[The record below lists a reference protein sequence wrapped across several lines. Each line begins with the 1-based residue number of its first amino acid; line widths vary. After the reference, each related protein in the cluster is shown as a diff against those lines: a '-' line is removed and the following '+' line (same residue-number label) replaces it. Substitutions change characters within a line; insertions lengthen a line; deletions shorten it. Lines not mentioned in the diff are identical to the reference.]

1 MSGETYEQDGAGGTP
16 PGPPSRGNWRQWLP
30 IALVLMLAAVMRFR
44 GIGDQPLWLDEGYS
58 WWDARQSLAD
68 LWSLVPQCDPHPP
81 LYFLLLKA
89 WISVFGDE
97 TEALR
102 ALSALLG
109 MATTLVLVLAGRLI
123 SPLVGVV
130 AGLMFA
136 LTPFQIEFA
145 REARPYALLC
155 FGAAL
160 LLYGAMRIATRR
172 DAGQRGWWLTG
183 AGALIALWSNNT
195 SVLIV
200 GSAGAAFAGLYLLD
214 RADRLSLRNLAIV
227 AAAVALL
234 WLPYLPTLIEQAHGV
249 SSDFWIQRPEPGW
262 RIINELRFVVSLS
275 VFEAFWPG
283 VLLAGGGL
291 WLLWRTQGWRG
302 ALMVGA
308 LAVLP
313 AALNYLVSMTVKPIF
328 LARTLIGIAP
338 AVILAGACAVALI
351 RWRGLRNLALVALVG
366 AHLAALWHL
375 AGRDQG
381 KEPWDRI
388 ALQVS
393 AGSGSPRP
401 VQALAGSAPIVLVAA
416 NELVLP
422 LSHALKELDVDVPL
436 KGAPADFPAPGLA
449 ARYPSGKCAPAVR
462 AQDLNN
468 LARAV
473 RDRKT
478 VWFITRRNNVYDPD
492 NGVVKFLAHQGLA
505 QVEVKRFMPGFLE
518 VYKFVRQPNPLLFN
532 GRTLTMGGRSE
543 PGPPRPQ
550 LTPNAVTP
558 ALDLTAGSRIGY

>member
-1 MSGETYEQDGAGGTP
+1 M
-16 PGPPSRGNWRQWLP
+16 NWRQWLP
-30 IALVLMLAAVMRFR
+30 IASVLALAAVVRFH

-68 LWSLVPQCDPHPP
+68 LWHLVPQCDPHPP

-89 WISVFGDE
+89 WVSVFGDK

-109 MATTLVLVLAGRLI
+109 VSTTLVMVLAGRSI

-155 FGAAL
+155 FGAAM
-160 LLYGAMRIATRR
+160 LLYGAMRVATCRGDGR
-172 DAGQRGWWLTG
+172 RGWWLSG
-183 AGALIALWSNNT
+183 AGVLIALWSNNT
-195 SVLIV
+195 SVLMV
-200 GSAGAAFAGLYLLD
+200 ASACAVFVALYLLD
-214 RADRLSLRNLAIV
+214 RTGRLSLRAF
-227 AAAVALL
+227 AVATVAVAVL
-234 WLPYLPTLIEQAHGV
+234 WLPYLPTLIEQAQGV
-249 SSDFWIQRPEPGW
+249 SSDFWIQRPEPAW
-262 RIINELRFVVSLS
+262 RIVNELRFVVSLS

-283 VLLAGGGL
+283 VLLATGGL
-291 WLLWRTQGWRG
+291 WLLWRRQGGRIG
-302 ALMVGA
+302 LVVAV

-313 AALNYLVSMTVKPIF
+313 VLLNYLVSMTVKPIF
-328 LARTLIGIAP
+328 LARTLIGVAP
-338 AVILAGACAVALI
+338 AMILAGACAVTLI
-351 RWRGLRNLALVALVG
+351 RWRGLRNVALAVLVG
-366 AHLAALWHL
+366 THLAALWHL

-393 AGSGSPRP
+393 AGGGSPRP
-401 VQALAGSAPIVLVAA
+401 ARLLAGNAPIVLVAA
-416 NELVLP
+416 NELALP
-422 LSHALKELDVDVPL
+422 LSHALKELHLEVPL
-436 KGAPADFPAPGLA
+436 KGAPADFPAPGLG

-468 LARAV
+468 LARVV

-492 NGVVKFLAHQGLA
+492 NGIAKFLARQGLA
-505 QVEVKRFMPGFLE
+505 QVEVRRFMPGFLE
-518 VYKFVRQPNPLLFN
+518 VYKFVRQPNPLLFK
-532 GRTLTMGGRSE
+532 GRALSMGGRSE
-543 PGPPRPQ
+543 PGPPRPP
-550 LTPNAVTP
+550 LTPNAVKP
-558 ALDLTAGSRIGY
+558 ALDLTGGSRAGY